1 MTLQIIEYRLFYFGI
16 FFPTKKLLGLEK
28 FLKRDIGND
37 MNVTHPTDIE
47 IQGKI
52 RFVWHTFV
60 MLCSVIFIIIA
71 CSAWSALGF
80 YPENSSKLQWPTPFT
95 SNDAFSSETQSI
107 KIAQSTSSENV
118 LRTLDFFLGLIQ
130 RKSNLNPLPSSRCSN
145 TLNTEGLLQ
154 RSWINEAKQFL
165 RGRQT
170 LFYHF
175 NKSTNRIVFRHEG
188 QNYALSPRRIT
199 ETDARE
205 AQKLLYQ
212 LDQLIS
218 LDFRRTYYKN
228 NADLLVY
235 LICEPD
241 AHYGEVIDDPSG
253 TKQIMFLNECAEV
266 AGKHNRM
273 DYKFLHEMG
282 HVLGLEHPFDGDDG
296 DCIFTTAKFSSDSAH
311 LGQTLMAY
319 REPPFGTIPGFYTS
333 LDIRALIEAWGP
345 E

>member
-1 MTLQIIEYRLFYFGI
+1 
-16 FFPTKKLLGLEK
+16 
-28 FLKRDIGND
+28 
-37 MNVTHPTDIE
+37 MNVTHPSDAA
-47 IQGKI
+47 IQQKTK
-52 RFVWHTFV
+52 FAWHTFLV
-60 MLCSVIFIIIA
+60 LCSVVVITTT
-71 CSAWSALGF
+71 CSVSSALGF
-80 YPENSSKLQWPTPFT
+80 NLENSSKPPWATASK
-95 SNDAFSSETQSI
+95 SNYIFPSETQSF
-107 KIAQSTSSENV
+107 KLAQSTSSENV
-118 LRTLDFFLGLIQ
+118 LRALDFFLGLIQ
-130 RKSNLNPLPSSRCSN
+130 RKSNLSPLPSSRCSN

-165 RGRQT
+165 RGRQN
-170 LFYHF
+170 LFYYF

-188 QNYALSPRRIT
+188 QNYALNPRRIT
-199 ETDARE
+199 EADARE
-205 AQKLLYQ
+205 AQKLLYR

-218 LDFRRTYYKN
+218 LDFRRTYYKS

-241 AHYGEVIDDPSG
+241 AHYGEVIDDSSG

>member
-1 MTLQIIEYRLFYFGI
+1 MSDT
-16 FFPTKKLLGLEK
+16 
-28 FLKRDIGND
+28 GNS
-37 MNVTHPTDIE
+37 MNVTHPSAAA
-47 IQGKI
+47 IQQKTK
-52 RFVWHTFV
+52 FAWHTFL
-60 MLCSVIFIIIA
+60 MLCYVVVIAITCSV
-71 CSAWSALGF
+71 SSALGF
-80 YPENSSKLQWPTPFT
+80 NLENSSNLPWATASK
-95 SNDAFSSETQSI
+95 SNHVFPSETQSF
-107 KIAQSTSSENV
+107 KLAQSTSSENV
-118 LRTLDFFLGLIQ
+118 LRTLDFFLGLIH

-165 RGRQT
+165 RGRQN
-170 LFYHF
+170 LFYYF

-188 QNYALSPRRIT
+188 QNYALNPRRIT
-199 ETDARE
+199 EADARE
-205 AQKLLYQ
+205 AQKLLYR

-218 LDFRRTYYKN
+218 LDFRRTYYKS

>member
-1 MTLQIIEYRLFYFGI
+1 MSDT
-16 FFPTKKLLGLEK
+16 
-28 FLKRDIGND
+28 GNS
-37 MNVTHPTDIE
+37 MNVTHPSAAA
-47 IQGKI
+47 IQQKTK
-52 RFVWHTFV
+52 FAWHTFL
-60 MLCSVIFIIIA
+60 MLCSVVVIA
-71 CSAWSALGF
+71 ITCSVSSALGF
-80 YPENSSKLQWPTPFT
+80 NLENSSNLPRATASK
-95 SNDAFSSETQSI
+95 SNHVFPSETQSF
-107 KIAQSTSSENV
+107 KLAQSTSSENV

-130 RKSNLNPLPSSRCSN
+130 RKSNLNPLPSGRCSN

-165 RGRQT
+165 RGRQNI
-170 LFYHF
+170 FYYF
-175 NKSTNRIVFRHEG
+175 NKSTNRTVFRHEG
-188 QNYALSPRRIT
+188 QNYALNPRRIT
-199 ETDARE
+199 EADARE
-205 AQKLLYQ
+205 AQKLLYR

-218 LDFRRTYYKN
+218 LDFRRTYYTS

-241 AHYGEVIDDPSG
+241 AHYGEVIDAPSG

>member
-1 MTLQIIEYRLFYFGI
+1 
-16 FFPTKKLLGLEK
+16 
-28 FLKRDIGND
+28 
-37 MNVTHPTDIE
+37 MNVNHPTDIA
-47 IQGKI
+47 IQEKT
-52 RFVWHTFV
+52 RFVWHAFV
-60 MLCSVIFIIIA
+60 MLCSAIVIIVT
-71 CSAWSALGF
+71 CCVSSAFGF
-80 YPENSSKLQWPTPFT
+80 NPENSPKLQWPKALN
-95 SNDAFSSETQSI
+95 SNHVFPPEPQSI

-118 LRTLDFFLGLIQ
+118 LRAFDFFLGLIQ
-130 RKSNLNPLPSSRCSN
+130 RKTNLNPLPRSRCSN

-165 RGRQT
+165 NGRQNI
-170 LFYHF
+170 FYYF
-175 NKSTNRIVFRHEG
+175 NKSTNRVVFRHEG
-188 QNYALSPRRIT
+188 QNYALNPRRIT
-199 ETDARE
+199 EADARE
-205 AQKLLYQ
+205 AQKLLYR

-333 LDIRALIEAWGP
+333 LDLKALIEAWGP